1 MIILIESLIG
11 IVLFT
16 IIIVTFTVKDPLTS
30 IGDYPPAI
38 RKKCIELG
46 LTTERKQR
54 FTRADLIRKG
64 IAAMAVLCYL
74 YSLLVSETFQQA
86 QTHSEQGFIESY
98 LIWLIIDW
106 YDALILD
113 CIWFCHSRKVRI
125 PGTEEM
131 KEYKDYRFHIKQ
143 SCIGM
148 LLGLPACFAVGRLT
162 AIL

>member
-54 FTRADLIRKG
+54 FTRGDIIRKA
-64 IAAMAVLCYL
+64 AAMIIFVFIFAFVLKFFNGDH
-74 YSLLVSETFQQA
+74 TFQR
-86 QTHSEQGFIESY
+86 GFRDSY
-98 LIWLIIDW
+98 LIWLN
-106 YDALILD
+106 
-113 CIWFCHSRKVRI
+113 
-125 PGTEEM
+125 
-131 KEYKDYRFHIKQ
+131 
-143 SCIGM
+143 IGM
-148 LLGLPACFAVGRLT
+148 LLGIPACLAVGIVT
-162 AIL
+162 AML

>member
-38 RKKCIELG
+38 RK
-46 LTTERKQR
+46 TERKQR

-64 IAAMAVLCYL
+64 IAAIAFVLIFAMVL
-74 YSLLVSETFQQA
+74 IHFNGADTF
-86 QTHSEQGFIESY
+86 EQGFIESY

-125 PGTEEM
+125 LGTEEM

-148 LLGLPACFAVGRLT
+148 LLGLPACFAVGLLT

>member
-1 MIILIESLIG
+1 MIILIDSPIG

-64 IAAMAVLCYL
+64 IAMAVFVFIFA
-74 YSLLVSETFQQA
+74 LVLKHFNRADTFW
-86 QTHSEQGFIESY
+86 QGFIESY

-148 LLGLPACFAVGRLT
+148 LLGLPACFAVGGLT
-162 AIL
+162 VIL

>member
-64 IAAMAVLCYL
+64 VALVVFVFIFALVLKYFNGAD
-74 YSLLVSETFQQA
+74 TFW
-86 QTHSEQGFIESY
+86 QGFAESTKEVKAEVQIRTIAMDFWASLEHQIKY
-98 LIWLIIDW
+98 KK
-106 YDALILD
+106 
-113 CIWFCHSRKVRI
+113 KVEHAEKVIARL
-125 PGTEEM
+125 
-131 KEYKDYRFHIKQ
+131 KE
-143 SCIGM
+143 
-148 LLGLPACFAVGRLT
+148 
-162 AIL
+162 

>member
-64 IAAMAVLCYL
+64 IAAIAFVLIFAMVL
-74 YSLLVSETFQQA
+74 IHFNGADTF
-86 QTHSEQGFIESY
+86 EQGFIESY
-98 LIWLIIDW
+98 LIAVVNLFPSILPLASRHLI
-106 YDALILD
+106 
-113 CIWFCHSRKVRI
+113 S
-125 PGTEEM
+125 TEM
-131 KEYKDYRFHIKQ
+131 V
-143 SCIGM
+143 
-148 LLGLPACFAVGRLT
+148 AW
-162 AIL
+162 